1 LSGTDAYVTASF
13 SLAGMSCAS
22 CARRIEEAL
31 GGQPGVKKVQ
41 VDFAGREA
49 LVSFNP
55 DAVTMDQL
63 KEDVETL
70 GYRIL
75 EKQADGQEASRAKS
89 SVRPTVLRPYVV
101 GLAAATGVVGFYLGL
116 NTLISDWYGA
126 RLAFREYWIW
136 IVALAAGLGVQ
147 ATLFS
152 FYREWHKGESM
163 NAAKCSLAT
172 SGGLSTSAMAA
183 CCAHYLAVLL
193 PALGLPFLS
202 TVAASL
208 VRYQTYFFLA
218 GVVSSV
224 FGIGLMVH
232 MMRRSGMIPLPRLRS
247 YANAKP
253 QVSKP

>member
-1 LSGTDAYVTASF
+1 LNGANGYITASF
-13 SLAGMSCAS
+13 SVAGMSCAS

-31 GGQPGVKKVQ
+31 GGQPGVKKAH
-41 VDFAGREA
+41 VDFESRETV
-49 LVSFNP
+49 VSFNP
-55 DAVTMDQL
+55 DAVRIDQL
-63 KEDVETL
+63 SEALETL
-70 GYRIL
+70 GYRLL
-75 EKQADGQEASRAKS
+75 EKQPGGQEASPAES
-89 SVRPTVLRPYVV
+89 SVRSVGLRPYVIGV
-101 GLAAATGVVGFYLGL
+101 AAATGVVAFYLGL
-116 NTLISDWYGA
+116 NTLTSDWYNA
-126 RLAFREYWIW
+126 RLVFREYGIW

-163 NAAKCSLAT
+163 RAAKCSLAT
-172 SGGLSTSAMAA
+172 SGGVSTSAMAA

-202 TVAASL
+202 TLAASL
-208 VRYQTYFFLA
+208 VRYQNYFFLT

-232 MMRRSGMIPLPRLRS
+232 MMRRSGMSPLRRLRS

-253 QVSKP
+253 QLSKP

>member
-1 LSGTDAYVTASF
+1 LSGTDAFITASF
-13 SLAGMSCAS
+13 SLAGMSCAF

-31 GGQPGVKKVQ
+31 GRQPGVKEAQ

-49 LVSFNP
+49 LVSFSP
-55 DAVTMDQL
+55 DAVTIDQL
-63 KEDVETL
+63 RETVGTL

-75 EKQADGQEASRAKS
+75 EKQGDGQEASRAKS

-101 GLAAATGVVGFYLGL
+101 GLAAATGVVAFYLGL
-116 NTLISDWYGA
+116 NTLTSDWYNA
-126 RLAFREYWIW
+126 RLVFREYGIW

-163 NAAKCSLAT
+163 RAAKCSLVT
-172 SGGLSTSAMAA
+172 SGGVSTSAMAA

-202 TVAASL
+202 TLAAGL
-208 VRYQTYFFLA
+208 VRYQTYFFLT

-232 MMRRSGMIPLPRLRS
+232 MMSRSGMIPLPRLRS

-253 QVSKP
+253 QVPKP